1 MSLDAL
7 RSAYFSGAR
16 YHRGDG
22 KHQPMYDYFR
32 DAATNIRF
40 NWLYEVYVL
49 WHNNRAYMARAVM
62 ERRGKLAGVD
72 PALAAHVAHTVH
84 TSCKRYYSVT
94 AALALGSHR
103 LLDLCLNPH
112 QYAATAAQIIA
123 IVSALHDDL
132 DAAMDTLLESIAD
145 DYDEGRCMPLRLDL
159 GALDLDARESPGSES
174 PGSRESQGSKS
185 PDTAGKQ
192 ESPGSTSPPHSP
204 RNRTRMLP
212 RSTMLA
218 SLGRRLSPR

>member
-1 MSLDAL
+1 
-7 RSAYFSGAR
+7 
-16 YHRGDG
+16 
-22 KHQPMYDYFR
+22 
-32 DAATNIRF
+32 
-40 NWLYEVYVL
+40 
-49 WHNNRAYMARAVM
+49 
-62 ERRGKLAGVD
+62 
-72 PALAAHVAHTVH
+72 
-84 TSCKRYYSVT
+84 
-94 AALALGSHR
+94 
-103 LLDLCLNPH
+103 
-112 QYAATAAQIIA
+112 
-123 IVSALHDDL
+123 
-132 DAAMDTLLESIAD
+132 MDTLLESIAD